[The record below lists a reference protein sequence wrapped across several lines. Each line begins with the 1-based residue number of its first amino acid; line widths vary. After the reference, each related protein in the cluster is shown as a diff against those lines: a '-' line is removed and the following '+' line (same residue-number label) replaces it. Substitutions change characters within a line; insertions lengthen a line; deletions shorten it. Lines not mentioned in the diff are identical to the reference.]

1 MKVLPVITLTIAA
14 LAIIF
19 SCKAPETK
27 EASAPSPAADNRLP
41 VLLDTDANNEL
52 DDQHA
57 MAYLFYNQDTFD
69 IKGITVNTTM
79 GGGNIDAQYAEAE
92 RIMKLCAIDSIPL
105 KKGAD
110 KSFAAIAPTIG
121 SPDFDGHDAVDFIIQ
136 SAHENTRGKLVL
148 IAVGKLTNVALALK
162 KDSTLADRL
171 KLVWLGTHYPDP
183 GEYNLE
189 SDTTPVNYVIDS
201 RVEME
206 IVTVRWGKKTGTAA
220 VTLSKDDA
228 LKMLPGLGPK
238 NVAPITGR
246 HGGEFT
252 NLGSYL
258 ANLFEHIPYDQ
269 GHNGRALFDMA
280 AVAIV
285 KHPSWAENVTIPAPK
300 LVNGKWVERPGNTRT
315 VKIWENFN
323 RDAIIGDFF
332 QSLGYQ
338 EQK

>member
-1 MKVLPVITLTIAA
+1 MRYYQLVAMTAVLSIIACSCKTPENKSQSNQKLAVHNRMPVI
-14 LAIIF
+14 
-19 SCKAPETK
+19 
-27 EASAPSPAADNRLP
+27 
-41 VLLDTDANNEL
+41 LDTDANNEL

-69 IKGITVNTTM
+69 VKGITVNTTM

-105 KKGAD
+105 LKGAD
-110 KSFAAIAPTIG
+110 KSFAAIAPTI
-121 SPDFDGHDAVDFIIQ
+121 SSSDFDGHDAVDFIIK
-136 SAHENTRGKLVL
+136 SANENTNGKLVL
-148 IAVGKLTNVALALK
+148 IAVGKLSNVALALK
-162 KDSTLADRL
+162 KDPDVADKI

-189 SDTTPVNYVIDS
+189 SDTTPVNYVLDS
-201 RVEME
+201 KIEME
-206 IVTVRWGKKTGTAA
+206 IVTVRWGKTTGTAA
-220 VTLSKDDA
+220 VTLSKTDA

-238 NVAPITGR
+238 SVGPITGR

-252 NLGSYL
+252 NLGDYL

-269 GHNGRALFDMA
+269 GHNARALFDMA
-280 AVAIV
+280 AVSVV
-285 KHPSWAENVTIPAPK
+285 KDPSWAQNVTIPAPK

-332 QSLGYQ
+332 NSLHYQ
-338 EQK
+338 EH